1 MIFDEMYKRSKKA
14 DENKEAKKKL
24 SAAIDETRDFNLYT
38 DLNDLV
44 FNKLEFTDENS
55 TIDVKCESMLKGYY
69 KKNEKLKY
77 PLHDMVD
84 NFSIITRHV
93 KLSDLTAPYIL
104 CDESQI
110 LFLSHFVK
118 LYDQFN
124 SDKLATQ
131 LCDKEVIK
139 DGEFRYSFGFYDHI
153 LKNELI
159 QEACSTHKHY
169 LVGFEIVKNSAET
182 KKAKELVYD
191 FKFHVITNKEPIKI
205 ANEEPIEDPCEKRP
219 QCNCNC
225 HDDGIPVDPKYVK
238 ILEVKDLD
246 DLPKSLLNVIR
257 EITE

>member
-1 MIFDEMYKRSKKA
+1 MIFDEMYKQSKKA

-24 SAAIDETRDFNLYT
+24 SAVIDETRDFNLYT
-38 DLNDLV
+38 YLNDLV

-55 TIDVKCESMLKGYY
+55 TINVKCESMLKDYY

-77 PLHDMVD
+77 PLNGIAD

-104 CDESQI
+104 YDEDQI

-139 DGEFRYSFGFYDHI
+139 DGEFKYSFSFSDYI

-159 QEACSTHKHY
+159 QEACSAHKHY
-169 LVGFEIVKNSAET
+169 LAGFEIVKNSAET

-205 ANEEPIEDPCEKRP
+205 ANEEPVENPCEKRP
-219 QCNCNC
+219 QCNC

-246 DLPKSLLNVIR
+246 DLPKSLLNIIR

>member
-1 MIFDEMYKRSKKA
+1 MVFDEMYKRSKKA

-24 SAAIDETRDFNLYT
+24 FAAIDETRDFNLYA

-55 TIDVKCESMLKGYY
+55 TIDVKCESTLKGYY

-77 PLHDMVD
+77 PLNGIAD

-93 KLSDLTAPYIL
+93 KLSDLTVPYML
-104 CDESQI
+104 NDEDQI
-110 LFLSHFVK
+110 LLLSHFVK

-124 SDKLATQ
+124 SDKLAAQ
-131 LCDKEVIK
+131 LCDKEAIK
-139 DGEFRYSFGFYDHI
+139 DGEFRYSFSFSDHI

-159 QEACSTHKHY
+159 QEACSAHKHY
-169 LVGFEIVKNSAET
+169 LAGFEIVKNSAET

-205 ANEEPIEDPCEKRP
+205 ANEEPVEDTCENHP
-219 QCNCNC
+219 QCNC

>member
-24 SAAIDETRDFNLYT
+24 FAAIDETRDFNLYT
-38 DLNDLV
+38 YLNDLV

-55 TIDVKCESMLKGYY
+55 TIDVKCESTLNSYY

-77 PLHDMVD
+77 PLNGIAD

-93 KLSDLTAPYIL
+93 KLSDLTVPYML
-104 CDESQI
+104 NDEDQI
-110 LFLSHFVK
+110 LLLSHFVK
-118 LYDQFN
+118 LYGQFN
-124 SDKLATQ
+124 SDKLAAQ
-131 LCDKEVIK
+131 LCDKEAIK
-139 DGEFRYSFGFYDHI
+139 DGEFRYSFSFSDHI

-159 QEACSTHKHY
+159 QEACSAHKHY
-169 LVGFEIVKNSAET
+169 LAGFEIVKNSAET

-191 FKFHVITNKEPIKI
+191 FKFHVITNKEQIKI
-205 ANEEPIEDPCEKRP
+205 ANEEQVEDPCENHP
-219 QCNCNC
+219 QCNC

-246 DLPKSLLNVIR
+246 DLPKSLLDVIR